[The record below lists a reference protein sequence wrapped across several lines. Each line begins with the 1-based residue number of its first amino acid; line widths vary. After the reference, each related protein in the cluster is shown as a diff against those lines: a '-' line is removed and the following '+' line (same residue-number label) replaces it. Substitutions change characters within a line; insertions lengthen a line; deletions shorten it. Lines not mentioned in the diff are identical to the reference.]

1 MFMTLIGYWILFGM
15 SMYIYYCKHKQKYVY
30 KDWQPAEF
38 GKQGYYHLSY
48 LTTETEFHWLE
59 FNNLFREHRNLLS
72 LENHQH
78 KLACR
83 CVYIQLNEEIIAS
96 VEIVNRKE
104 FEMRRE
110 RGFFK

>member
-1 MFMTLIGYWILFGM
+1 MFMTLIGYWILFGI

-30 KDWQPAEF
+30 KEWKSAEF
-38 GKQGYYHLSY
+38 GKQGYYCPSY
-48 LTTETEFHWLE
+48 LATETEFYGSKFYILFLE
-59 FNNLFREHRNLLS
+59 NRDLLS

-83 CVYIQLNEEIIAS
+83 CVYIQLNEEIIGS

-104 FEMRRE
+104 LEKRKW
-110 RGFFK
+110 G